1 MVTKRHYMHTR
12 TSMALASASSC
23 ARILAYAALVSLFR
37 AASQSARCTICRAS
51 LHTRPQRRARE
62 DRQEDTQT
70 GPTDANG
77 FVRVTANGHVARAA
91 LLAEGAT
98 TDATIAS
105 WTGKVEF
112 EFAFLSCDVFGCGV
126 TCGDGGV

>member
-1 MVTKRHYMHTR
+1 MPLWCPCSGRHRSLPGAQYVGHLCTR
-12 TSMALASASSC
+12 DHSAG
-23 ARILAYAALVSLFR
+23 
-37 AASQSARCTICRAS
+37 
-51 LHTRPQRRARE
+51 ARE